1 VGVSGE
7 ARRVV
12 PLKFLRKM
20 ENVFFPLV
28 DSIRGHTVY
37 FFYFDLLESIRFF
50 NVKFLQNDPG
60 VGIDYEVYALAYFAL
75 KLNNATGV
83 QNYSIQSNAKNF
95 GKFDDVVI
103 NLEKNKENSRFAIQ
117 LKHKESSN
125 RNVNVT
131 VLKNSK
137 GDYSVQAYY
146 EEYKKM
152 KDEYKESQFIL
163 YTNAPNGLKQTTDGT
178 KKNEIDA
185 IKFTIIE
192 DFDHENDIVK
202 LFDNSSQKG
211 NVYKFEAKSTIS
223 NEGENDTVA
232 PEYERFLSRLRL
244 FVNQKNET
252 DLEQDMIKILG
263 EKTATQYIEFFR
275 KWHKGRF
282 EDKKKDKKKDKQI
295 DKKTVNVHLI
305 ESFLSSC
312 IITDRYFPVGQNE
325 KFKLF
330 EKVIKHFDV
339 TVVNDSFKN
348 FIKENLIDDFNL
360 GEGIEEKLK
369 PHKKQY
375 NIEQNASTNDE
386 CIMRLAKKLKI
397 IDTNVTK
404 LENEVKL
411 KVLHYVF
418 EKPII
423 VNFNETSE
431 ELIYK
436 LMELHQLG
444 SEIKFILVG
453 QGIQSARLRRRFR
466 ILENV
471 NDLRRNEELYTE
483 VTGTCRLSLQGR
495 KGMTL
500 KELIDSCKEIC
511 EHIGAKEVFQMLKGT
526 FLIGQATESIPSFYI
541 NRRFSL
547 KVKTIDAFL
556 DDTFLKKHLTVVK
569 FDGIVKKL
577 QNEHPEYKIN
587 VVDVHKYLKLSQI
600 SNVPT
605 IISTNEEFSEE
616 ILQNIKK
623 KAAINL

>member
-1 VGVSGE
+1 
-7 ARRVV
+7 
-12 PLKFLRKM
+12 
-20 ENVFFPLV
+20 
-28 DSIRGHTVY
+28 
-37 FFYFDLLESIRFF
+37 LESIRFF

-60 VGIDYEVYALAYFAL
+60 VGIDYEVYAPAYFAL

-83 QNYSIQSNAKNF
+83 QNYSIESNVKHF

-202 LFDNSSQKG
+202 LFDNSSQEG
-211 NVYKFEAKSTIS
+211 NVYKFEAKS

-282 EDKKKDKKKDKQI
+282 EDKKI

-348 FIKENLIDDFNL
+348 FIKENLIYDFNL
-360 GEGIEEKLK
+360 VEGIEEKLK
-369 PHKKQY
+369 TYKEQY

-386 CIMRLAKKLKI
+386 CIMRLAKEFKI
-397 IDTNVTK
+397 IDKKVTK

-423 VNFNETSE
+423 VNFSETSE

-436 LMELHQLG
+436 IMELHQLG
-444 SEIKFILVG
+444 SKIKFIAYG
-453 QGIQSARLRRRFR
+453 
-466 ILENV
+466 
-471 NDLRRNEELYTE
+471 
-483 VTGTCRLSLQGR
+483 C
-495 KGMTL
+495 
-500 KELIDSCKEIC
+500 
-511 EHIGAKEVFQMLKGT
+511 
-526 FLIGQATESIPSFYI
+526 
-541 NRRFSL
+541 
-547 KVKTIDAFL
+547 
-556 DDTFLKKHLTVVK
+556 
-569 FDGIVKKL
+569 
-577 QNEHPEYKIN
+577 
-587 VVDVHKYLKLSQI
+587 
-600 SNVPT
+600 
-605 IISTNEEFSEE
+605 
-616 ILQNIKK
+616 
-623 KAAINL
+623 